1 MKEMSLAFF
10 TIKGGVGKTTLSV
23 QVAQMLGF
31 DYITNDGHSAVVD
44 LLDEDRALL
53 VPESEKEIPF
63 FKNVVYDFGGF
74 KDLRI
79 KNILKESDVVV
90 VPTLMSRND
99 IKATLETL
107 EEVALINPNIVIVL
121 NRAKTIEKAKEL
133 ESFLEDEIKLLKID
147 ANISFV
153 VVREANALEM
163 SSFDCEAVV
172 EKAKVNKFS
181 MYIYRNVIEDMNNL
195 VNTIVFTGD
204 VK

>member
-1 MKEMSLAFF
+1 MKDMSVAFF

-23 QVAQMLGF
+23 QVAQMLGY
-31 DYITNDGHSAVVD
+31 DYITNDGQSSSID

-53 VPESEKEIPF
+53 IGESEKEIPF

-79 KNILKESDVVV
+79 KNVLKSSDVVC

-99 IKATLETL
+99 IKATLATL
-107 EEVALINPNIVIVL
+107 EEVALINKNIVIVL
-121 NRAKTIEKAKEL
+121 NRAKTIEKAEELKE
-133 ESFLEDEIKLLKID
+133 FLKDEIKLLKIK
-147 ANISFV
+147 ANISYV
-153 VVREANALEM
+153 IVREANVLEL
-163 SSFDCEAVV
+163 SSFDCEAIT

-195 VNTIVFTGD
+195 VKALGG

>member
-1 MKEMSLAFF
+1 MKDMSICFF

-23 QVAQMLGF
+23 QVAQMLGY
-31 DYITNDGHSAVVD
+31 DYITNDGQSSSID

-53 VPESEKEIPF
+53 IGESEKEIPF

-79 KNILKESDVVV
+79 KNVLKSSDVVC

-99 IKATLETL
+99 IKATLATL
-107 EEVALINPNIVIVL
+107 EEVALINKNIVIVL
-121 NRAKTIEKAKEL
+121 NRAKTIEKAEELKE
-133 ESFLEDEIKLLKID
+133 FLKDEIKLLKIK
-147 ANISFV
+147 ANISYV
-153 VVREANALEM
+153 IVREANVLEL
-163 SSFDCEAVV
+163 SSFDCEAIT

-195 VNTIVFTGD
+195 VKALGG

>member
-1 MKEMSLAFF
+1 MKDMSVAFF

-23 QVAQMLGF
+23 QVAQMLGY
-31 DYITNDGHSAVVD
+31 DYITNDGQSSSID

-53 VPESEKEIPF
+53 IGESEKEIPF

-79 KNILKESDVVV
+79 KNVLKSSDVVC

-99 IKATLETL
+99 IKATLATL
-107 EEVALINPNIVIVL
+107 EEVALINKNIVIVL
-121 NRAKTIEKAKEL
+121 NRAKTIEKAEELKE
-133 ESFLEDEIKLLKID
+133 FLKDEIKLLKIK
-147 ANISFV
+147 ANISYV
-153 VVREANALEM
+153 IVREANVLEL
-163 SSFDCEAVV
+163 SSFDCEAIT

-195 VNTIVFTGD
+195 VKAIGG